1 MEDVPVRQPWHSVQ
15 EVEWAAGKWRE
26 GQGGGGRQRE
36 RNCSSLYLCS
46 SIYIAILTNGGENS
60 IIVDPTSPLQRQDS
74 VLNINAQGILI
85 THYIHPLFTRSAVII
100 FAVKKKKKKKK
111 KKRRRQ

>member
-1 MEDVPVRQPWHSVQ
+1 MEGGGR
-15 EVEWAAGKWRE
+15 GR
-26 GQGGGGRQRE
+26 GGGGGGGRQRE

-46 SIYIAILTNGGENS
+46 SIYIAILPNGGENS

-85 THYIHPLFTRSAVII
+85 THYIDPLFTRSAVII
-100 FAVKKKKKKKK
+100 FAVKKKKKKK
-111 KKRRRQ
+111 RRRQ